1 MHLIYKL
8 SFVVGWYVWEETQC
22 LGFAVNTIS
31 GTRWG
36 VLERV
41 PRGEG
46 GWPCVG
52 SIINLHGGR
61 RGIHCC
67 LCRLRFDENI
77 AKVK

>member
-22 LGFAVNTIS
+22 LGFAVNTTS

-46 GWPCVG
+46 GWPCVA
-52 SIINLHGGR
+52 SLIYTVAVEV
-61 RGIHCC
+61 
-67 LCRLRFDENI
+67 FT
-77 AKVK
+77 AAFVV